1 MRDIFYDMDDAEDV
15 GQTVT
20 FARTHAFG
28 NLLRAM
34 KDPEY
39 ESFGLGTLA
48 DRIINQINFFSR
60 FTPDVDRVYG
70 SISVIH
76 TDIDVSE
83 LVKVIFIWA
92 ESEAALNDCAYGR
105 SAETFSDTIRLDDQ
119 GPLLRIIEMRV
130 HDALLGSFAIGT
142 DIEPERVKIISA
154 GRPYERPMEEADGS
168 APSEHETTAAAALS
182 ESISVKNMS
191 YVH

>member
-1 MRDIFYDMDDAEDV
+1 MRNIFYDMDEAEDV

-20 FARTHAFG
+20 FARTHALG

-39 ESFGLGTLA
+39 ESFGLGSLA
-48 DRIINQINFFSR
+48 DRIISQIHFFSR

-70 SISVIH
+70 SVSVIH
-76 TDIDVSE
+76 HDLDVSE

-105 SAETFSDTIRLDDQ
+105 SAETFSDTIRPNDQ

-130 HDALLGSFAIGT
+130 HDALLGDFAIGT
-142 DIEPERVKIISA
+142 DIEPGRVKIISA
-154 GRPYERPMEEADGS
+154 GRPYERRIEE
-168 APSEHETTAAAALS
+168 SETPQDETMTDAALR
-182 ESISVKNMS
+182 EPVAVKNPN